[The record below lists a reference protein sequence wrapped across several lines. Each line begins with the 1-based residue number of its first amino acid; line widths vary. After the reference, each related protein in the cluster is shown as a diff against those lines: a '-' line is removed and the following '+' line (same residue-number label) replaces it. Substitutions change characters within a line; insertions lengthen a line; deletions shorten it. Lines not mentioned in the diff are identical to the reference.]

1 MSNLIMKASRGRWSI
16 IAVLVSA
23 IGLNVQAQP
32 APAAAQAQP
41 DAAGT
46 ASAGSAQGRGAR
58 AVTNAPQVG
67 NAKFVGDDDAEV
79 AQASAAQLPAG
90 ATSQPTKSP
99 AGQNQPAAASKDS
112 AGREQSI
119 AADAPLPSPRVDM
132 VTAAVD
138 QVAPLNPGE
147 ILRLRK
153 SVDERQAAEVQ
164 PLRSDLIPVSVT
176 YDIDLS
182 PGARPQVIQV
192 TPGQGALVNIIDR
205 EGNGWPV
212 MSVKNYNEGA
222 IKVERMG
229 PSTLSIEAT
238 SNHKIAS
245 VGVLLEGMSVAWSFT
260 VIPAQVTTDV
270 RVDLRLP
277 SLSPGSV
284 TKIGRAS
291 GLPTVGAKLDG
302 YLYGGTPEGA
312 RRLEVTG
319 VPGARAWQS
328 PDGKLIL
335 RIAGLVSSPAWYER
349 MPAAD
354 GTAVYELPATPIV
367 AVATDGGVSHTVR
380 IKGLQPTV
388 AASESAWR
396 HQ

>member
-1 MSNLIMKASRGRWSI
+1 M
-16 IAVLVSA
+16 
-23 IGLNVQAQP
+23 
-32 APAAAQAQP
+32 
-41 DAAGT
+41 
-46 ASAGSAQGRGAR
+46 
-58 AVTNAPQVG
+58 
-67 NAKFVGDDDAEV
+67 
-79 AQASAAQLPAG
+79 
-90 ATSQPTKSP
+90 
-99 AGQNQPAAASKDS
+99 
-112 AGREQSI
+112 
-119 AADAPLPSPRVDM
+119 DM
-132 VTAAVD
+132 VTTAVD
-138 QVAPLNPGE
+138 QVAPLNPSE
-147 ILRLRK
+147 ILKFRK
-153 SVDERQAAEVQ
+153 SIDERQAAEVQ

-182 PGARPQVIQV
+182 PGARPQVVQV

-212 MSVKNYNEGA
+212 SSVKNYNEGA

-229 PSTLSIEAT
+229 PSTLSIEGL

-328 PDGKLIL
+328 PDGKLVL

-354 GTAVYELPATPIV
+354 GTAVYELPPTPIV
-367 AVATDGGVSHTVR
+367 AVATDDGVSHTVR

-388 AASESAWR
+388 AASDKAWR

>member
-1 MSNLIMKASRGRWSI
+1 MSKLISAPTGVRWSI
-16 IAVLVSA
+16 VIALASA
-23 IGLNVQAQP
+23 ITLTS
-32 APAAAQAQP
+32 PAASGAAAPQGDPAAEAGARPAATAIRGAKQVSNAP
-41 DAAGT
+41 PVDDLKGVGEDAAEAT
-46 ASAGSAQGRGAR
+46 RAAAGS
-58 AVTNAPQVG
+58 
-67 NAKFVGDDDAEV
+67 
-79 AQASAAQLPAG
+79 QASATAGTKGEQGQTAAPQRGEGTADQSISDGRPLPA
-90 ATSQPTKSP
+90 PNVDFVKS
-99 AGQNQPAAASKDS
+99 
-112 AGREQSI
+112 
-119 AADAPLPSPRVDM
+119 
-132 VTAAVD
+132 AVD
-138 QVAPLNPGE
+138 SVAPMDPAQ
-147 ILRLRK
+147 IRK
-153 SVDERQAAEVQ
+153 FRKQVDERQAAEIA
-164 PLRSDLIPVSVT
+164 PIKSDLIPVSVT

-182 PGARPQVIQV
+182 PGARPQVVQI
-192 TPGQGALVNIIDR
+192 TPGQGALINIIDR

-212 MSVKNYNEGA
+212 VATKNYNKEA
-222 IKVERMG
+222 IVVESMG
-229 PSTLSIEAT
+229 PSTLSIEAV
-238 SNHKIAS
+238 SNHQIAS

-277 SLSPGSV
+277 SLSPGAV

-328 PDGKLIL
+328 PDGRLIL

-367 AVATDGGVSHTVR
+367 AVATDGGVSHTLR

-388 AASESAWR
+388 AAAEKGR
-396 HQ
+396 HHQ

>member
-79 AQASAAQLPAG
+79 AEASAAQLPAG